1 MSMSL
6 YLSLFWLFKQSWA
19 VPTGEGGGAWGD
31 RGRGHVPPFLSD
43 QLTLSQ
49 PGGANY
55 AHNIIRCSSDFQ
67 TFLWPCRVFENN
79 SIFASGHDCDN
90 FVPIDE
96 VQTGHWP
103 LSLTVCRY
111 GKRSKNCGVGS
122 NLVGII

>member
-1 MSMSL
+1 MGGL
-6 YLSLFWLFKQSWA
+6 GG
-19 VPTGEGGGAWGD
+19 TGAGGMC
-31 RGRGHVPPFLSD
+31 PPFLSD

-55 AHNIIRCSSDFQ
+55 AHNIITCSSDFQ
-67 TFLWPCRVFENN
+67 TFLWPCRVLKNN
-79 SIFASGHDCDN
+79 SIFASGHYCDN

-111 GKRSKNCGVGS
+111 GRRSKNCGVGS
-122 NLVGII
+122 NLESAPNNSNETHTFMCLGRTGRFGQR